1 MKAVGEVEFV
11 IYKLYGVRDRSRI
24 GVEIQIGVGVRVGIG
39 VGIGIANGIEIRI

>member
-24 GVEIQIGVGVRVGIG
+24 S
-39 VGIGIANGIEIRI
+39 VGIGIGNGVEVGFE